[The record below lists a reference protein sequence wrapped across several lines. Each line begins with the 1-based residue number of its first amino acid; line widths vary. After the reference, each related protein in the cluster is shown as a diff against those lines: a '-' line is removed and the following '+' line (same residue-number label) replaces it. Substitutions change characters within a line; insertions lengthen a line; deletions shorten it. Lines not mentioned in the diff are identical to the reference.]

1 MYNSTLWIPLSV
13 MVHTLF
19 LRMVIFHFRF
29 LLEKGADKNILT
41 EDGERPL
48 DLVEPSDFETIRVM
62 LGNIQQT
69 DSDQSDD
76 ETLEQNDVTSS
87 VSG

>member
-1 MYNSTLWIPLSV
+1 